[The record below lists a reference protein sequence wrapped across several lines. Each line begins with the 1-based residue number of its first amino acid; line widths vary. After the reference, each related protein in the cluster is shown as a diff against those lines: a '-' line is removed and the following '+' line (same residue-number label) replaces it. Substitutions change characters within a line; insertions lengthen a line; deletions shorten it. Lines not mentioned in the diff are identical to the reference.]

1 MFAAIT
7 ITGKITLFFH
17 WVSPI
22 HCILFNLMTLVLKS
36 LNIKE
41 HLTMDG
47 ETSLF
52 SVIHL
57 SLCLDYFALIRQ
69 GVLVWLTKP
78 CVWSDGNCE
87 DTRSRRFCCFNSTW
101 CWWYVATD
109 HEARLFEKKSHVT
122 CPPVARSAHAA
133 FYTFHFF
140 QWGEHSRFDVLS
152 KRRIVRSVSS
162 DADNCGMWVI

>member
-69 GVLVWLTKP
+69 GVLDDLP
-78 CVWSDGNCE
+78 N
-87 DTRSRRFCCFNSTW
+87 
-101 CWWYVATD
+101 
-109 HEARLFEKKSHVT
+109 HVYG
-122 CPPVARSAHAA
+122 VMEIVKILGVEGFVVLILH
-133 FYTFHFF
+133 
-140 QWGEHSRFDVLS
+140 DV
-152 KRRIVRSVSS
+152 
-162 DADNCGMWVI
+162 GGT